1 MAQLGK
7 ANKEEVMRQQAAKV
21 NAQPPVTAIT
31 SLISPEPAAAAASTP
46 RLGPFPPPAAARA
59 VPAAPAASARA
70 KKVPGPESTPAN
82 EATVDAAME
91 NVEEV
96 AATLS
101 PSLPPAPHP
110 AAFKAASL
118 PKGTVAWLRQQGHFI
133 PLTAAHN
140 QEYHVPVP
148 GEPILEVRDKRS
160 KTGDRFALVDR
171 AGY

>member
-1 MAQLGK
+1 
-7 ANKEEVMRQQAAKV
+7 
-21 NAQPPVTAIT
+21 
-31 SLISPEPAAAAASTP
+31 
-46 RLGPFPPPAAARA
+46 
-59 VPAAPAASARA
+59 
-70 KKVPGPESTPAN
+70 
-82 EATVDAAME
+82 ME

-101 PSLPPAPHP
+101 PSPPPAPHP

-118 PKGTVAWLRQQGHFI
+118 PKGTVARPWLRQQGHSDFI

-148 GEPILEVRDKRS
+148 GEPILEVRDKRG

-171 AGY
+171 AGKPIPEPEPAAIEEFDPHDWVFWMVIQSPSS